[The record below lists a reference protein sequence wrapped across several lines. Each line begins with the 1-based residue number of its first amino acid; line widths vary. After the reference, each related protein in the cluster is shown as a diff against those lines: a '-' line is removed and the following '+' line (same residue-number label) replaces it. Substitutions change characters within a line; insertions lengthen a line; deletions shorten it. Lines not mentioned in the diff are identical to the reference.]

1 MSRAGRPLVSR
12 LRVLVQVVGLLR
24 KEIVDILRQPRLLLV
39 LVIGPF
45 LVLLLFAVGY
55 DQQQA
60 VLRTAFVGPA
70 GSVYE
75 DSMERFAEE
84 LEYYITNEGYGQDLE
99 AAEQRL
105 ADGEIDLV
113 VVFPDD
119 PAGQVLAGE
128 RAVIQ
133 VMHDKIDPI
142 QQTAVEI
149 ASQVAVQELNA
160 NVLEAILTRAQDEL
174 IPLAE
179 SVIRSDADLARIEAA
194 VAASDDAEV
203 RAAAEDLGT
212 ASAGMATI
220 ATATVEIAELLEF
233 EQTDAQRSEFD
244 VLRAA
249 IAELDAAAA
258 RVAAAGAEAQPADL
272 DAIEAALGDIRAGAD
287 QALTLDPSVVIR
299 PFASETSNVIRDVV
313 GVNEYF
319 APAAIALLLQHM
331 VLTFAAMG
339 LVADRSLGLF
349 EVFRVGPIGAAQI
362 LVGKYLAYL
371 LIGGAVAT
379 ALLASVVYGLDVAQR
394 GEVVWLAVGIG
405 GLLLAGIGAGMVL
418 SLLARTEVQAVQYAM
433 LALLAGLFFGGFFLD
448 LDAFRY
454 PVKIV
459 SWALP
464 VTYGVRLLRDVMLR
478 GVEPAT
484 IDLVGLAATT
494 LAFGLLAW
502 FLLARKLRVR

>member
-1 MSRAGRPLVSR
+1 VSRRPRPLVTR
-12 LRVLVQVVGLLR
+12 LRVVAQTVGLLR
-24 KEIVDILRQPRLLLV
+24 KEVADIVRQPRVLLV

-60 VLRTAFVGPA
+60 VLRTTFVGPP

-75 DSMERFAEE
+75 ESMDRFAEE
-84 LEYYITNEGYGQDLE
+84 LEYYITNEGYGPDLA
-99 AAEQRL
+99 AAERRL
-105 ADGEIDLV
+105 ANGEIDLV

-119 PAGQVLAGE
+119 PAGRVLAGE
-128 RAVIQ
+128 HAVIR

-160 NVLEAILTRAQDEL
+160 NVLEAVLTRAQDEL
-174 IPLAE
+174 VPLAE
-179 SVIRSDADLARIEAA
+179 SVIRSDADLARLEAA
-194 VAASDDAEV
+194 IADRDHTEV
-203 RAAAEDLGT
+203 RAAAADLGT
-212 ASAGMATI
+212 TSSGMAAI
-220 ATATVEIAELLEF
+220 ASATVEVAKLLGV
-233 EQTDAQRSEFD
+233 EQTDEQRHELD
-244 VLRAA
+244 VVRVA
-249 IAELDAAAA
+249 IDELDAAAA
-258 RVAAAGAEAQPADL
+258 RIADAGADADPADL
-272 DAIEAALGDIRAGAD
+272 AAVESALATIREGAD
-287 QALTLDPSVVIR
+287 RTLTIEPAVAIR

-349 EVFRVGPIGAAQI
+349 EVFRVGPIGAAPI

-379 ALLASVVYGLDVAQR
+379 ALVASVTYGLDVPQR
-394 GEVVWLAVGIG
+394 GQVGWLAVGIA

-418 SLLARTEVQAVQYAM
+418 SLVARTEVQAVQYAM
-433 LALLAGLFFGGFFLD
+433 LALLSGLFFGGFFLD

-454 PVKIV
+454 PVKLV

-478 GVEPAT
+478 GDAPAT
-484 IDLVGLAATT
+484 VDLAGLAATT

-502 FLLARKLRVR
+502 YLLARRLRVR

>member
-1 MSRAGRPLVSR
+1 V
-12 LRVLVQVVGLLR
+12 VVQTFGLLR
-24 KEIVDILRQPRLLLV
+24 KEVAEIVRQPRVLLV

-45 LVLLLFAVGY
+45 LVLLLFAIGY

-60 VLRTAFVGPA
+60 VLRTAFVGPS

-75 DSMERFAEE
+75 ESMDRFAEE
-84 LEYYITNEGYGQDLE
+84 LEYYITNEGYGPDLA

-119 PAGQVLAGE
+119 PGGSVLAGE
-128 RAVIQ
+128 QAVIR
-133 VMHDKIDPI
+133 VIHDKIDPI

-160 NVLEAILTRAQDEL
+160 NVLEAVLTRAQEEL
-174 IPLAE
+174 TPLAE
-179 SVIRSDADLARIEAA
+179 SVIRSEADLARIETAIA
-194 VAASDDAEV
+194 ESNEVEV
-203 RAAAEDLGT
+203 RAAAEDLGA
-212 ASAGMATI
+212 ASDGMAAI
-220 ATATVEIAELLEF
+220 ADATVEVAELLELQRT
-233 EQTDAQRSEFD
+233 EAQEADFQ
-244 VLRAA
+244 LMQAA
-249 IAELDAAAA
+249 IAELDSAAG
-258 RVAAAGAEAQPADL
+258 RLAAAGADAQPADL
-272 DAIEAALGDIRAGAD
+272 AAVESSLAQIRGGAD
-287 QALTLDPSVVIR
+287 HALTLEPGVVIR

-339 LVADRSLGLF
+339 LVSDRTLGLF
-349 EVFRVGPIGAAQI
+349 EVFRVGPISAAPI
-362 LVGKYLAYL
+362 LLGKYLAYL
-371 LIGGAVAT
+371 LIGGTVAA
-379 ALLASVVYGLDVAQR
+379 ALVASVTYGLDVPLR
-394 GEVVWLAVGIG
+394 GDVGWLAVGIA

-418 SLLARTEVQAVQYAM
+418 SLLARTETQAVQYAM

-478 GVEPAT
+478 GIEPT
-484 IDLVGLAATT
+484 DLDLIGLAATT
-494 LAFGLLAW
+494 LAFFLLAW
-502 FLLARKLRVR
+502 FLLARRLRVR